1 MDAMVVFSR
10 EREPEAVGGG
20 VCRKV
25 LAYNEQIM
33 MVEVIFET
41 GGTGSTHTHP
51 HVQSTYVRS
60 GRFRFDING
69 QSVEVAGGD
78 SIVCPSG
85 IPHGTVCLEAGTLID
100 VFTPMREDF
109 IR

>member
-1 MDAMVVFSR
+1 MDATVVFNN
-10 EREPEAVGGG
+10 ERKLEELGGG

-33 MVEVIFET
+33 MVEVVFET
-41 GGTGSTHTHP
+41 GGTGSVHVHP

-69 QSVEVAGGD
+69 ESVEVADGD
-78 SIVCPSG
+78 SIVFPSG
-85 IPHGTVCLEAGTLID
+85 IPHGTLCLEAGTLID

-109 IR
+109 VR